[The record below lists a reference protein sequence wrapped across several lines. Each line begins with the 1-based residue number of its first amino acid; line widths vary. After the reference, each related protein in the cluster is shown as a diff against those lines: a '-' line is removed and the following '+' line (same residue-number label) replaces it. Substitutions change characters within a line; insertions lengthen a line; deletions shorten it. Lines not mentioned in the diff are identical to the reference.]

1 MLILDASGQVYSVG
15 SCSYGTLGLG
25 STTEVSKPTPVSA
38 LSGIRITRVAH
49 GGRQAMALS
58 EDGEVFTWG
67 SGGSITRA
75 CGLGHGN
82 EVAQPEPA
90 LVEWFADAGITLASA
105 DTGERHGT
113 AVSNDGQ
120 VYTWGDGQLGRL
132 GNGIANQPLPEPVEV
147 LDDMQVRS
155 VHAGKA
161 FCVALTEGGSIW
173 GWGKNDQSQL
183 GLGPRMVMDMNTMEE
198 YPVEIEGVRGRIAQV
213 AAGDMHCVAL
223 RDDGEVLYWGSGGF
237 LEPSAKAAFSQ
248 DDPVFRVCAGEGVS
262 AAITQSGQ
270 LWTWGRNL
278 MTGTLGVEQRTG
290 STQPV
295 LVQALADEGVGVS
308 DASFGAKCA
317 AAVVG
322 KPAAPRSIDTPD
334 AGGDQEGGFLAGL
347 FG

>member
-1 MLILDASGQVYSVG
+1 
-15 SCSYGTLGLG
+15 
-25 STTEVSKPTPVSA
+25 
-38 LSGIRITRVAH
+38 
-49 GGRQAMALS
+49 MALS
-58 EDGEVFTWG
+58 EDGDVYTWG

-90 LVEWFADAGITLASA
+90 LVEWFGDEGLVLSSA
-105 DTGERHGT
+105 DSGERHGA
-113 AVSNDGQ
+113 AVISDGQ

-132 GNGIANQPLPEPVEV
+132 GNGIASQPLPEAVEV
-147 LDDMQVRS
+147 LEGLNVRS

-161 FCVALTEGGSIW
+161 FCVALTEGGSVW

-198 YPVEIEGVRGRIAQV
+198 YPVAVDSLRGRVLQLS
-213 AAGDMHCVAL
+213 AGDMHCVAL
-223 RDDGEVLYWGSGGF
+223 RDDGEVMYWGSGGF
-237 LEPSAKAAFSQ
+237 LEPSAKAAFSGE
-248 DDPVFRVCAGEGVS
+248 DPVFRVVAGEGVS

-295 LVQALADEGVGVS
+295 LVQALADEGVGVAQ
-308 DASFGAKCA
+308 ASFGAKCA
-317 AAVVG
+317 AAVSG
-322 KPAAPRSIDTPD
+322 KPPAPRGISEPD
-334 AGGDQEGGFLAGL
+334 AGAAEEGGFLAGL